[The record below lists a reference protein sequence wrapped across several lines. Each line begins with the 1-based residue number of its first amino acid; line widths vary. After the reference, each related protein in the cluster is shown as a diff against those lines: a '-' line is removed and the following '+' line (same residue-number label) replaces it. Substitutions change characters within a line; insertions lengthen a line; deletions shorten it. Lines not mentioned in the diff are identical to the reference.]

1 MTNKSIQHDEYQQ
14 FIKTVK
20 TKIQS
25 AQIKAAVSVN
35 IELLKLYWFL
45 GSEVVEKQKKSH
57 WGDGLIK
64 QLSMDLKKEFPE
76 MKGFSYRNVKYMKQ
90 WFLFWSPVEAIG
102 QQAVA
107 QLEPSLILQIPW
119 GQNLVIISKSQSK
132 GEALFYVQQT
142 IENN

>member
-45 GSEVVEKQKKSH
+45 GLEIVEKQK
-57 WGDGLIK
+57 
-64 QLSMDLKKEFPE
+64 
-76 MKGFSYRNVKYMKQ
+76 
-90 WFLFWSPVEAIG
+90 
-102 QQAVA
+102 
-107 QLEPSLILQIPW
+107 
-119 GQNLVIISKSQSK
+119 
-132 GEALFYVQQT
+132 
-142 IENN
+142 